1 MRMQPINLQIE
12 LIDPLSP
19 IQFQQTSPHL
29 NEPQLEELKS
39 LSQRT
44 QSELK
49 TVPSDKKMQRFE
61 EKFPTHQQIFRV
73 NSLNSLQGAISSN
86 RNHEFYCFPNQS

>member
-1 MRMQPINLQIE
+1 MHLE
-12 LIDPLSP
+12 KEAIDVLSP
-19 IQFQQTSPHL
+19 IQFQQASSPLL

-49 TVPSDKKMQRFE
+49 TLPSDLKMKRYE

-73 NSLNSLQGAISSN
+73 NSLNSLQGAVSSN
-86 RNHEFYCFPNQS
+86 RNHEFYCFPNQSSK